1 MVGTETRKP
10 VRRCCKRLTV
20 VFALFAVLGLRSH
33 PARADGAFPDSIG
46 VLLPSDQSNKIIAA
60 TNFGLLVSDDNGA
73 SWAWVCEEA
82 IGLNAFIYQQGAAPD
97 DLLLAVSLDG
107 LKYSSDF
114 GCTWNR
120 SGGTVSTGYVYDVF
134 PDPVA
139 PLHAYALV
147 RRNSTD
153 GGAPYQQLHDSLD
166 GDQTFGSPLFT
177 SPPGPQERYLSGI
190 ENARSRAQRLYL
202 TAYDRTPV
210 HPYLHRSDNDGGT
223 WQQVDLAPLPGSA
236 LQGYTVALIAVDPAN
251 ANLIYLRLIDS
262 VTGRERLGIYD
273 DGVGAVRVSF
283 DLPSPMRAFLR
294 RSSDGALIVA
304 SSNGQAFISADQ
316 GATFTSLANPP
327 HIRALGERAGI
338 IYAVT
343 DNFLDGYA
351 VARSVDQG
359 VTWQALVRYEQLTG
373 PKHCGNLEA
382 TCAVPWQTLQA
393 TLRGAQDAGNPDA
406 GPRPANSGC
415 TQGPSNEGMPWSF
428 SIAVPLIVAMGLLA
442 IRRKPRERRTDN

>member
-1 MVGTETRKP
+1 
-10 VRRCCKRLTV
+10 
-20 VFALFAVLGLRSH
+20 VFALRSY

-46 VLLPSDQSNKIIAA
+46 ILLPSDQLNKIIAA

-82 IGLNAFIYQQGAAPD
+82 IGLNAFIYQQGAAPN
-97 DLLLAVSLDG
+97 DLLLAVTLDG

-120 SGGTVSTGYVYDVF
+120 SGGTVSSVYVYDAF

-139 PLHAYALV
+139 ALHAYALV
-147 RRNSTD
+147 RRSLPD
-153 GGAPYQQLHDSLD
+153 GGVYEQLHDSLD
-166 GDQTFGSPLFT
+166 GDQTFGLPLFT
-177 SPPGPQERYLSGI
+177 SPPGPQNHYLSGV

-210 HPYLHRSDNDGGT
+210 HPYLHRSDDDGGT
-223 WQQVDLAPLPGSA
+223 WQQADLAPAPGSA
-236 LQGYTVALIAVDPAN
+236 LQGYTVLLIAVDPVN
-251 ANLIYLRLIDS
+251 ENRIYLRLIDS
-262 VTGRERLGIYD
+262 VTGHERLGIYD
-273 DGVGAVRVSF
+273 DSSATVRVTL
-283 DLPSPMRAFLR
+283 DLTYRMNAFLR
-294 RSSDGALIVA
+294 RSDGALIVA
-304 SSNGQAFISADQ
+304 TSDGQAFISTDQ

-351 VARSVDQG
+351 VARSMDQG

-382 TCAVPWQTLQA
+382 ICAVPWQTLQA
-393 TLRGAQDAGNPDA
+393 TLRGALDGGNPDA
-406 GPRPANSGC
+406 GPPPTNHSGC
-415 TQGPSNEGMPWSF
+415 TQSPSNEGLPWPF
-428 SIAVPLIVAMGLLA
+428 SIVGPLIVAIGLLA
-442 IRRKPRERRTDN
+442 IRRKPR